1 MEGFMISFTI
11 DEAVKSFEEKFKAN
25 GFKRSVLPNSAE
37 DYTSEKQV
45 RDTEA
50 VRDFLASD
58 AINYIANLK

>member
-1 MEGFMISFTI
+1 MEDFMISFTV

-37 DYTSEKQV
+37 DYTNEMEA

-50 VRDFLASD
+50 VHDFLASD
-58 AINYIANLK
+58 ALEYIVGLK